1 MVRKRA
7 AFLASMVAALAMML
21 GLTASAAQ
29 ATPKHYPPPPPSLV
43 VDRGVVKSGASV
55 RATGREFEGRE
66 RVFITVTFRAAG
78 SHRYRTVRT
87 AVVRTDRGGRFTF
100 DVRAHASGIVIITA
114 RGTSSRMGASA
125 AVYVVNRHKGGGGW
139 TMTPASFTGD
149 TSNVPGLLTAGL
161 GVLALAGSAMVARQ
175 TVRRRRYTKS

>member
-1 MVRKRA
+1 MTSSSRRRRFLTTRRYLRGCERRRESGPGGRWSTRRPAALASRDRHADSHSPPTTLEKAIMVRKRA

-43 VDRGVVKSGASV
+43 VDRGVVKAGASV

-78 SHRYRTVRT
+78 SHR
-87 AVVRTDRGGRFTF
+87 
-100 DVRAHASGIVIITA
+100 
-114 RGTSSRMGASA
+114 
-125 AVYVVNRHKGGGGW
+125 
-139 TMTPASFTGD
+139 
-149 TSNVPGLLTAGL
+149 
-161 GVLALAGSAMVARQ
+161 
-175 TVRRRRYTKS
+175 